1 MSFGIIDIVV
11 STMQDV
17 ELFKN
22 FTGKQKKEYSLS
34 KIKGTIGPD
43 EYEKYDVLL
52 PIMIDFIIAVSKN
65 EYIFNLNNIKKCFNF
80 SCIS

>member
-43 EYEKYDVLL
+43 EYVKYDVLL
-52 PIMIDFIIAVSKN
+52 PILIDFIIAVSKN
-65 EYIFNLNNIKKCFNF
+65 EYIFNLNKIKKWFG
-80 SCIS
+80 CISQ

>member
-11 STMQDV
+11 GTMQDV
-17 ELFKN
+17 ESFKN

-34 KIKGTIGPD
+34 KIKGIIGPD
-43 EYEKYDVLL
+43 EFEKYDVLL

-65 EYIFNLNNIKKCFNF
+65 EYIFNLNKIKKWFG
-80 SCIS
+80 CISQ